1 MQSGLDLPIINPLDQ
16 QLMDSIAAYNVLY
29 NFDQDSS
36 HYIVMQSNVQL
47 ETVKNPSTFTL
58 EDMIIHGLK
67 DEVQTKTKEVL
78 QTHEAM
84 DVINQMIIP
93 ALNQVGQDYE
103 TNKIFLPQ
111 LMQSAQTTK
120 LAFEIVKST
129 FAIDSQTKGPIMM
142 CTVEGDVHDIGKNI
156 VKVVLESYGYQVID
170 LGKDVKVEKVVEAY
184 HRCHPKMIG
193 LSALMT
199 TTVVNMKRTIEALK
213 AIPVDCP
220 IWVGG
225 AVLTQEIADEIGADY
240 YSEDAMASVTLLNEI
255 LKEE

>member
-1 MQSGLDLPIINPLDQ
+1 MQ
-16 QLMDSIAAYNVLY
+16 
-29 NFDQDSS
+29 
-36 HYIVMQSNVQL
+36 
-47 ETVKNPSTFTL
+47 
-58 EDMIIHGLK
+58 
-67 DEVQTKTKEVL
+67 
-78 QTHEAM
+78 
-84 DVINQMIIP
+84 
-93 ALNQVGQDYE
+93 
-103 TNKIFLPQ
+103 
-111 LMQSAQTTK
+111 
-120 LAFEIVKST
+120 
-129 FAIDSQTKGPIMM
+129 
-142 CTVEGDVHDIGKNI
+142 GDVHDIGKNI